1 MRMKATV
8 NVLCYRSKTL
18 SNGEH
23 PLMICVCK
31 DGKRKYVSLGISV
44 NPKFW
49 DFEKSTPKRNC
60 PNREQLIKVINEQEQ
75 KYAEQILE
83 FSVEK
88 REYTPTTLIE
98 AIVPVQKARTV
109 GELFNEYIA
118 QLIDEGRLGYALSVQ
133 QVCNSLLKYKGHLDI
148 YFSEI
153 DVNWL
158 KAYESWLRC
167 CKLADNTIGIRF
179 RTLRAVYNLALAEG
193 LVKADCYPFKKYK
206 VSKLHK
212 ETAKRAITKE
222 QVKQVIDY
230 DVSGARFYKKL
241 AVDMFAFSYL
251 MGGINFTDMAF
262 LTDKNV
268 EGGRLVY
275 VRQKTKK
282 LIMLPLQEKAVEI
295 MNRYRSSQRKF
306 IFPILDE
313 RERTLRQIR
322 NRIYDVLD
330 NVNGYLKEIG
340 KELGV
345 ELKISSYVARHSYA
359 TVLKRSGVSTSVISE
374 SLGHSSER
382 VTQIYLDSF
391 ENKQLNDAMKN
402 LL

>member
-1 MRMKATV
+1 MNATA

-23 PLMICVCK
+23 PIMLRVCK
-31 DGKRKYVSLGISV
+31 GGKKKYISLGISV

-49 DFEKSTPKRNC
+49 DFEKNKPKRNC

-118 QLIDEGRLGYALSVQ
+118 QLKEEGRLGYALSVQ
-133 QVCNSLLKYKGHLDI
+133 QVYNSLLKYKGHLDI

>member
-1 MRMKATV
+1 MNATA

-23 PLMICVCK
+23 PIMLRVCK
-31 DGKRKYVSLGISV
+31 GGKKKYISLGISV

-49 DFEKSTPKRNC
+49 DFEKNKPKRNC

-118 QLIDEGRLGYALSVQ
+118 QLKDEGRLGYALSVQ

-230 DVSGARFYKKL
+230 DVSGARFYKRL

-374 SLGHSSER
+374 YLGHSSER

>member
-1 MRMKATV
+1 MKATV

-118 QLIDEGRLGYALSVQ
+118 QLKDEGRLGYALSVQ
-133 QVCNSLLKYKGHLDI
+133 QVYNSLLKYKGHLDI

-322 NRIYDVLD
+322 NRIYDVLA